1 MTTKD
6 GGTDEVVQGM
16 TRALDMMRGGKVDWN
31 MPWDAMAKCEP
42 SKLKEV
48 SYQFWKDA
56 MEELS
61 KRIVEALQSVLE
73 PGSNARCMSV
83 SPSWYTAW
91 KTMQLICSA
100 CNSEE
105 EKEELRQMCMH
116 SWKVL
121 FEMLA
126 AATTNGPLARNRGI
140 QKHVN
145 ELLRV
150 ACAWPS
156 LLERADVMVVLGIL
170 RLTIYHHLSSKESH
184 EKELLRVLEMLYFC
198 IRRSGFWFQREVI
211 LSMVAAVE
219 AIVDAKE
226 YHQSTF
232 PPLCASV
239 YSCVHSLDKEEGS
252 LLACIELLESMV
264 NFLVEK
270 VGDGQLAS
278 SKVFMILLN
287 GGIAPNIWD
296 SLVQRLTDRRVL
308 SQLSVQAAKKK
319 LQTCFLVLQV
329 TRDKN
334 ARARGLHGL
343 IQLLRDD
350 VPSPFEIRVD
360 VLKNLSTL
368 CNNLEQET
376 WDVAVRHILQV
387 LLYNPSIRVRRAAM
401 STCEYMLEQPQL
413 LTASPDLVTEI
424 LQVMFLKARDKDK
437 DVRCAAMQSFSYLD
451 FDVVH
456 QSLQP
461 PDWKLL
467 FRHGFMDENTYTPTE
482 QVFKRYCS
490 KTCLIEGLE
499 ALGMHKMWE
508 VLRGPLQKTLTP
520 TQLIQAFVHPPP

>member
-1 MTTKD
+1 
-6 GGTDEVVQGM
+6 M
-16 TRALDMMRGGKVDWN
+16 TRALEMMRGGKVDWD
-31 MPWDAMAKCEP
+31 MLWDAMAKSNP
-42 SKLKEV
+42 SRLKQV
-48 SYQFWKDA
+48 SHQFWKDA
-56 MEELS
+56 MEELTT
-61 KRIVEALQSVLE
+61 RIVEALQSVLE
-73 PGSNARCMSV
+73 PGSNEKCMSV

-100 CNSEE
+100 CNYEE

-121 FEMLA
+121 FETLA
-126 AATTNGPLARNRGI
+126 AATMNAPLAHIRGI

-150 ACAWPS
+150 LCASPS
-156 LLERADVMVVLGIL
+156 IVERADIVVVLGVL

-184 EKELLRVLEMLYFC
+184 EKELLIVLEILYFC
-198 IRRSGFWFQREVI
+198 IRRSGIWFQREVV

-219 AIVDAKE
+219 AIADAKE

-232 PPLCASV
+232 PSLCASV
-239 YSCVHSLDKEEGS
+239 YSCVYSLDKEEGS
-252 LLACIELLESMV
+252 LLASIELLQSMV

-270 VGDGQLAS
+270 VGDGQLTS
-278 SKVFMILLN
+278 SKLFILLLN
-287 GGIAPNIWD
+287 GGIAPNLWEALI
-296 SLVQRLTDRRVL
+296 QQLTDPRIL
-308 SQLSVQAAKKK
+308 SQLSVQATKKK

-329 TRDKN
+329 IKDKS
-334 ARARGLHGL
+334 AKARGVHGL

-360 VLKNLSTL
+360 VLKNLPTL
-368 CNNLEQET
+368 CNNLDQES
-376 WDVAVRHILQV
+376 WDVAVRHILQL

-401 STCEYMLEQPQL
+401 STCEFMLEQPQL
-413 LTASPDLVTEI
+413 LTASRDLVTEI

-437 DVRCAAMQSFSYLD
+437 DIRCAAMQSFNYLD
-451 FDVVH
+451 FDVVD

-467 FRHGFMDENTYTPTE
+467 FRHGFGDGNTYTPTE
-482 QVFKRYCS
+482 QVFKLYCS
-490 KTCLIEGLE
+490 KKSLIEGLE
-499 ALGMHKMWE
+499 ALGMHTMWE

-520 TQLIQAFVHPPP
+520 NQLIQAFAPPPP